1 MILFLLQLLIAQAFA
16 CPHDR
21 VVRTQQGEFLLYV
34 YMPEGSNPCFETI
47 YKIESDRLRHLRTP
61 IQEYGTQIHMIL
73 MSFPQI
79 QRQRVTIASWK
90 ILSERTGYNLYFTFV
105 FHMGSS
111 TPNDPVYQLESKS
124 YSGAIGNHEAA
135 EEWAVNHIRAV
146 SPHQSYH
153 SPKRIRLDQM
163 EEVKIP
169 SPHLSRFS
177 SRRPSPLSI
186 SVYQSFEDADNDIAN
201 QLYEPLLRSES
212 EPSSSDFPVHHTE
225 ESD

>member
-1 MILFLLQLLIAQAFA
+1 MIIFLLQFLIAQAFA

-34 YMPEGSNPCFETI
+34 YMPDGPNPCFETI

-61 IQEYGTQIHMIL
+61 LQEYGTQIHMIW

-111 TPNDPVYQLESKS
+111 TPNDPVHQLESKS
-124 YSGAIGNHEAA
+124 YSGAIANHEAA
-135 EEWAVNHIRAV
+135 EEWAVNHIRSV
-146 SPHQSYH
+146 SPNQSYH
-153 SPKRIRLDQM
+153 SPIRIDQI
-163 EEVKIP
+163 EEVKTP
-169 SPHLSRFS
+169 SPPPTTYS

-186 SVYQSFEDADNDIAN
+186 SVYQSFDNFDDDIAN

-212 EPSSSDFPVHHTE
+212 EPSSSDFPVHMAE
-225 ESD
+225 ESDP